1 MMGLKASF
9 VGPDFIVSVGDNFYP
24 SEYNIALRPG
34 PANGTMNESC
44 RHTHLILRNLLRKR
58 GCRRSVKSIR

>member
-24 SEYNIALRPG
+24 SEYNISLRPG
-34 PANGTMNESC
+34 PANGTMNF
-44 RHTHLILRNLLRKR
+44 RADTLI
-58 GCRRSVKSIR
+58 